1 MRLGI
6 KIIGY
11 LLVAL
16 IFAGLCL
23 TLLMASTSGQAFVG
37 RNVYHLPIGT
47 YSTLAIL
54 AMAAGIG
61 CYAIIRR
68 IRRRPD

>member
-16 IFAGLCL
+16 IVVGLCL
-23 TLLMASTSGQAFVG
+23 TLLMASTSGQAFIG
-37 RNVYHLPIGT
+37 HNVYHLPIGT
-47 YSTLAIL
+47 YSTIAVL
-54 AMAAGIG
+54 AMAAAIG
-61 CYAIIRR
+61 CYAVVRR
-68 IRRRPD
+68 IRRGPD

>member
-1 MRLGI
+1 MRLGV

-11 LLVAL
+11 LLIAL
-16 IFAGLCL
+16 IVAGLCL
-23 TLLMASTSGQAFVG
+23 TLLMASSSGQAFIG

-47 YSTLAIL
+47 YSTIAVL
-54 AMAAGIG
+54 AMAAAIG
-61 CYAIIRR
+61 CYAIVRR

>member
-11 LLVAL
+11 LFVAL
-16 IFAGLCL
+16 IVAGLCL
-23 TLLMASTSGQAFVG
+23 TLLMASSSGQAFIG

-47 YSTLAIL
+47 YSTIVVLAL
-54 AMAAGIG
+54 AAAIG
-61 CYAIIRR
+61 CYAIFRR
-68 IRRRPD
+68 ISRRPD